1 MRGAKRAML
10 ETMPKKLTAP
20 TSAANGVETRAKII
34 RAALDCLRNEG
45 IAGTSARAIARTGDF
60 NQALVFYHFGSI
72 DQLLVAASVTES
84 ERRSAR
90 YTERLATVTSFPE
103 LVKVA
108 RELHEEEAAEGS
120 IVVLTQLLAAAESSP
135 ELRRGV
141 LSGLQPWMALIEGAV
156 DRVTKNS
163 PLAQALPAR
172 DLAFAI
178 SSLFIGIELMAGL
191 DEHRDAERRLFA
203 TIETLSYLVD
213 ALLQMSLPIPPLPS
227 EPATAE

>member
-1 MRGAKRAML
+1 MNRSEHAML
-10 ETMPKKLTAP
+10 EAMPKKPAGQ
-20 TSAANGVETRAKII
+20 TSAATGVETRAKII
-34 RAALDCLRNEG
+34 RAAVDCLRSEG
-45 IAGTSARAIARTGDF
+45 IAGTSARAIARIGGF

-90 YTERLATVTSFPE
+90 YTERLATVTTFPE

-108 RELHEEEAAEGS
+108 RSLHEEEAAEGS

-141 LSGLQPWMALIEGAV
+141 FAGLQPWMDLIEAAV
-156 DRVTKNS
+156 ARVTQHS
-163 PLAQALPAR
+163 PLAQALPAN

-178 SSLFIGIELMAGL
+178 ASLFIGIELMAGL
-191 DEHRDAERRLFA
+191 DDQREAETRLFA
-203 TIETLSYLVD
+203 TIEALSHLVD
-213 ALLQMSLPIPPLPS
+213 ALLQMNLALSPIVPI
-227 EPATAE
+227 AE